1 MAKLCA
7 YPMGALQT
15 SMPVT
20 ALGQVLFL
28 ICSFLQAAH
37 RVPAILAG
45 KLTVRRRSQGLQV
58 GILA

>member
-1 MAKLCA
+1 
-7 YPMGALQT
+7 MGALQT